1 MQLGSPWV
9 PGEDKLPP
17 AQIRKRAHLHNYIND
32 ITQSSRR
39 RESLTRVQ
47 NDNCSPPPPTL
58 LQQQP
63 ANLFRV
69 HAQQTRAGHTLDEH
83 VELRINQ
90 TLFIKF
96 SLSVCGAP
104 ALRKHTQNHI
114 YSSSGLLRPLGQRG
128 LHHHQPAKSTAPQ
141 PLTLAMRAP
150 TLFRVELPMRR
161 ERSASLRVPLLRF
174 CGFCLLFAAWV
185 LISVWLRGGTSR
197 ETVCLLFADI
207 CIRTLD
213 F

>member
-1 MQLGSPWV
+1 M
-9 PGEDKLPP
+9 
-17 AQIRKRAHLHNYIND
+17 
-32 ITQSSRR
+32 
-39 RESLTRVQ
+39 TRVQ

-69 HAQQTRAGHTLDEH
+69 HALDEH

-150 TLFRVELPMRR
+150 TLFQVHEFPMRR

-174 CGFCLLFAAWV
+174 CGFCLLFAA
-185 LISVWLRGGTSR
+185 
-197 ETVCLLFADI
+197 
-207 CIRTLD
+207 
-213 F
+213 